1 MIGFRLWQIAGW
13 TMLHY
18 FWVGAVF
25 IVVGLV
31 LTFSVAV
38 ETSLESFWLSDRVM
52 RFAAYNSY
60 GHYVAAFAAVIGIA
74 CLVAPRWLRR

>member
-1 MIGFRLWQIAGW
+1 
-13 TMLHY
+13 MLLLLAWY
-18 FWVGAVF
+18 VVSRANRDIWVGAVF

-38 ETSLESFWLSDRVM
+38 EVSLESFWLSDRVM

-60 GHYVAAFAAVIGIA
+60 GQYVAAFAAVIGIA